1 MEFVTL
7 STLPGIIG
15 RYLMMLKV
23 TDILDIAIMVFVF
36 YKALTLIQSTRA
48 ASLLKGVLVFLA
60 ALMLSMVLNMNSINF
75 IMNQLVRWGVVALIV
90 LFQPEIRRILEEV
103 GSRRFIAFFS
113 RAEAGTAVEQAI
125 DQTVLAC
132 TEMSQSR
139 TGALIVFEREN
150 LLDDMVRSGT
160 VLDAAVSSELLKN
173 IFFVKAPMH
182 DGAVIVRNGRV
193 LGAGCMLPLSKNVNL
208 SRELGMRHRAGIGMS
223 ENADAVV
230 HLGNYSRR
238 EFLAAY
244 PASQQLHAVIPH
256 HIYEGLY
263 APIDRGEARRKLGIP
278 ADAFVMLAFG
288 AFRHASERKLVWRAF
303 RRLPLAG
310 KFLLA
315 PRLWPYTLNGSYHR
329 GVKRLAVKTLYHA
342 AHAAENRFRMR
353 ITSAEGLIPDAD
365 LPAYFTAADV
375 VFIQRTDILN
385 SGNVPQAF
393 AFGRVVAGPDSGN
406 IGEMLAATG
415 NPVFD
420 PADPASVDRALAEAA
435 RLADAGHGGEN
446 LEYAREHLRLPQ
458 IAAAYGRIYQR
469 LHDAQRR

>member
-75 IMNQLVRWGVVALIV
+75 IMNQLVRWGVVAMIV

-160 VLDAAVSSELLKN
+160 VLDAAVSAELLRTISSSRISRSKTMR
-173 IFFVKAPMH
+173 AP
-182 DGAVIVRNGRV
+182 VRLWDISV
-193 LGAGCMLPLSKNVNL
+193 
-208 SRELGMRHRAGIGMS
+208 
-223 ENADAVV
+223 
-230 HLGNYSRR
+230 
-238 EFLAAY
+238 
-244 PASQQLHAVIPH
+244 
-256 HIYEGLY
+256 
-263 APIDRGEARRKLGIP
+263 
-278 ADAFVMLAFG
+278 
-288 AFRHASERKLVWRAF
+288 HASTVCPMACSIVLADSSWMKKATR
-303 RRLPLAG
+303 RRLPTCSSTRRISGWNRMMRASR
-310 KFLLA
+310 
-315 PRLWPYTLNGSYHR
+315 PRLT
-329 GVKRLAVKTLYHA
+329 
-342 AHAAENRFRMR
+342 MR
-353 ITSAEGLIPDAD
+353 
-365 LPAYFTAADV
+365 V
-375 VFIQRTDILN
+375 
-385 SGNVPQAF
+385 
-393 AFGRVVAGPDSGN
+393 
-406 IGEMLAATG
+406 MM
-415 NPVFD
+415 
-420 PADPASVDRALAEAA
+420 
-435 RLADAGHGGEN
+435 
-446 LEYAREHLRLPQ
+446 
-458 IAAAYGRIYQR
+458 
-469 LHDAQRR
+469 

>member
-103 GSRRFIAFFS
+103 GRRRFIAFFS

-230 HLGNYSRR
+230 VIVSEETGSISVAIGGMLKRHLKP
-238 EFLAAY
+238 ETLA
-244 PASQQLHAVIPH
+244 
-256 HIYEGLY
+256 
-263 APIDRGEARRKLGIP
+263 
-278 ADAFVMLAFG
+278 
-288 AFRHASERKLVWRAF
+288 
-303 RRLPLAG
+303 
-310 KFLLA
+310 
-315 PRLWPYTLNGSYHR
+315 N
-329 GVKRLAVKTLYHA
+329 
-342 AHAAENRFRMR
+342 
-353 ITSAEGLIPDAD
+353 
-365 LPAYFTAADV
+365 
-375 VFIQRTDILN
+375 ILRN
-385 SGNVPQAF
+385 
-393 AFGRVVAGPDSGN
+393 
-406 IGEMLAATG
+406 EL
-415 NPVFD
+415 
-420 PADPASVDRALAEAA
+420 
-435 RLADAGHGGEN
+435 
-446 LEYAREHLRLPQ
+446 LPQ
-458 IAAAYGRIYQR
+458 EAGEDKPKFSLMNLLRAGSTGGDN
-469 LHDAQRR
+469 HEK